1 MINIT
6 KELEENIYI
15 IKVEGDVDAASSI
28 YLDKA
33 VSDALS
39 RGQKRIL
46 IDCTLLEYIS
56 SAGLGVFMSYI
67 QDFENSDARFV
78 LFGLSE
84 RVSGVFE
91 ILGLDQLLTI
101 VKTKE
106 EALIRVSDEI

>member
-6 KELEENIYI
+6 KESEDNIHI

-33 VSDALS
+33 ISDALS

-46 IDCTLLEYIS
+46 IDCNQLDYIS

-67 QDFENSDARFV
+67 QDFENSDSRFV
-78 LFGLSE
+78 LFGLSD
-84 RVSGVFE
+84 RVAGVFE

-101 VKTKE
+101 VNSKE
-106 EALIRVSDEI
+106 EALIRVSNEI